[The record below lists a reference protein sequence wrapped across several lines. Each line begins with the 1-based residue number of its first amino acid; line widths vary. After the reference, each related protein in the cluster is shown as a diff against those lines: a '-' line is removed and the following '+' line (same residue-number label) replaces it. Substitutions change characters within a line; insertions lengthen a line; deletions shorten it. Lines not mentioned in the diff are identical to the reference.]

1 MKSNHYFCYFIVLSI
16 KYVFSLLQLHF
27 RIKYFEENHISSR
40 LLYIL
45 LSPKFINE
53 VRWELQVFKYW
64 NPAIIP
70 VQYLSKDFAW

>member
-27 RIKYFEENHISSR
+27 RIKYFEENHISFR

-53 VRWELQVFKYW
+53 ESCKCGSAKYL
-64 NPAIIP
+64 NIEI
-70 VQYLSKDFAW
+70 LL